1 MPAAQAPQHFRY
13 SKPLVVVDL
22 PASLSAAASGH
33 RSFQFTCG
41 LILCRRGRDF
51 VLGFCLVVFVPE
63 LCVQSI
69 TLILQWPYLSIVF
82 LPGMARG
89 VNSQPEEPSHYM
101 TQYVATRWYR
111 APEILLSLLEYGTA
125 VDMWSVGCI
134 FAEMLGRKH
143 LFPGEWQH
151 LAKWGW

>member
-1 MPAAQAPQHFRY
+1 
-13 SKPLVVVDL
+13 
-22 PASLSAAASGH
+22 
-33 RSFQFTCG
+33 
-41 LILCRRGRDF
+41 
-51 VLGFCLVVFVPE
+51 
-63 LCVQSI
+63 
-69 TLILQWPYLSIVF
+69 
-82 LPGMARG
+82 MARG

-151 LAKWGW
+151 LVELGW